1 MTERTIQQRANP
13 NKMHRGSLYIPALL
27 YERLRLYSFMSRTS
41 QSKIIE
47 EAIGNFLDEHMTG
60 KEYDNVL
67 MYQKDEEGR

>member
-13 NKMHRGSLYIPALL
+13 NKMHRGSLYIPAML

-47 EAIGNFLDEHMTG
+47 EAIGNFLDEKMTG

-67 MYQKDEEGR
+67 MYQKDE

>member
-47 EAIGNFLDEHMTG
+47 EAIGNFLDEKMTG

-67 MYQKDEEGR
+67 MYQKDE

>member
-1 MTERTIQQRANP
+1 
-13 NKMHRGSLYIPALL
+13 MHRGSLYIPALL

>member
-1 MTERTIQQRANP
+1 VTERTIQQRANP

-47 EAIGNFLDEHMTG
+47 EAIGNYLDEHMTG

-67 MYQKDEEGR
+67 MYQKDE

>member
-1 MTERTIQQRANP
+1 VTERTIQQRANP
-13 NKMHRGSLYIPALL
+13 NKMHRGSLYIPAML

-47 EAIGNFLDEHMTG
+47 EAIGNYLDEHMTG

-67 MYQKDEEGR
+67 MYQKDE

>member
-1 MTERTIQQRANP
+1 
-13 NKMHRGSLYIPALL
+13 MHRGSLYIPALL

-47 EAIGNFLDEHMTG
+47 EAIGNFLDEKMTG

-67 MYQKDEEGR
+67 MYQKDE